1 MWLFSHHSVIWEAE
15 ERLGHQ
21 LDTHYGSSY
30 LAKYLWLRERWFYY
44 HRKLNEVSL
53 VLVLRKPH
61 VVYKERVI
69 DLRFIESYMDSTV
82 VMSSWQTL
90 EDFVL
95 YYHTTND

>member
-1 MWLFSHHSVIWEAE
+1 MRLLSHHSVIWEAD

-21 LDTHYGSSY
+21 LDTHYGKVY
-30 LAKYLWLRERWFYY
+30 LAKYLWLRERRFYY

-69 DLRFIESYMDSTV
+69 DVRLIESYMDSTV
-82 VMSSWQTL
+82 VMSS
-90 EDFVL
+90 
-95 YYHTTND
+95 